1 MQTLSLREL
10 SHKMWQDG
18 VVIASTLVLHSMN
31 FGAKKKKNPKPELLG
46 RKAASKSM
54 SQKKYE

>member
-1 MQTLSLREL
+1 MQILSLREL

-31 FGAKKKKNPKPELLG
+31 FGAKKTPKTQAWAPQEEGDLKEHKPKKI
-46 RKAASKSM
+46 
-54 SQKKYE
+54 